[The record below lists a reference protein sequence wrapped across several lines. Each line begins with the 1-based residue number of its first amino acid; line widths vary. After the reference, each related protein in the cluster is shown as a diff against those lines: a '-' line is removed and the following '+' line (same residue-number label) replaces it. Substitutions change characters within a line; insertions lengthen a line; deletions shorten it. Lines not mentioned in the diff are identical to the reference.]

1 MAFAGSSN
9 GIGFTAGHFLADDEG
24 CTRVTATVPADH
36 ALVKTLE
43 DGGKYVP
50 AGAVIPANDAT
61 AKGIL
66 YEDIDVTKG
75 AAPGSIVTAGVI
87 YGDKLPAALT
97 QNAATALT
105 GIKVVTAPNIVR
117 PAIFAVFDSLS
128 VASAA
133 GSASGKTKLT
143 VTGHDLAN
151 GQSYVYKTH
160 ATTAPAVK
168 LADDVSA
175 WTAWNGT
182 DDVTATTG
190 HKITVAVKDANGQAV
205 AGGST
210 DVTSKA

>member
-1 MAFAGSSN
+1 MSFIGSSN
-9 GIGFTAGHFLADDEG
+9 GIGFTAGHFLADDED
-24 CTRVTATVPADH
+24 CTRKTVTVPANH
-36 ALVKTLE
+36 ANAKTV
-43 DGGKYVP
+43 GGMKYVP
-50 AGAVIPANDAT
+50 AGSIIPANDST

-75 AAPGSIVTAGVI
+75 DAPGSIVTAGVV
-87 YGDKLPAALT
+87 YGDKLPEALT
-97 QNAATALT
+97 QNAANALT

-117 PAIFAVFDSLS
+117 PAIFAVFGSLS

-182 DDVTATTG
+182 DDITATTG

-210 DVTSKA
+210 DVTSAA